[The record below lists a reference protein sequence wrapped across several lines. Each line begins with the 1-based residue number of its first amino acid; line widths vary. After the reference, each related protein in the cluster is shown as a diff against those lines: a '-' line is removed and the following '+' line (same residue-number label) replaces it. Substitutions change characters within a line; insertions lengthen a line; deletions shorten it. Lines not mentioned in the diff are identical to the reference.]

1 MVPVPML
8 QGTSSSR
15 QAARDAAVCGVQG
28 KPSDFTQYLQQFGN
42 TICGRHPIGVLLQV
56 VHASKAFA
64 RPLTMLW
71 LLWISHRDTCW
82 VQALQHTGT
91 QHKIAFTKYDQ
102 SSQCTSVSDSSVS
115 YAAAVITAS

>member
-1 MVPVPML
+1 M
-8 QGTSSSR
+8 
-15 QAARDAAVCGVQG
+15 QG

-56 VHASKAFA
+56 VHAQKAPA
-64 RPLTMLW
+64 CSLTTLW
-71 LLWISHRDTCW
+71 LIWIADRDRSW

-102 SSQCTSVSDSSVS
+102 SSQCTSISDSSVS
-115 YAAAVITAS
+115 YAAAVVTAS

>member
-1 MVPVPML
+1 ML
-8 QGTSSSR
+8 QDTSSHH
-15 QAARDAAVCGVQG
+15 QAASDAAVCGVQG

-56 VHASKAFA
+56 VHPSKAFA
-64 RPLTMLW
+64 CPLFMLW
-71 LLWISHRDTCW
+71 LLWMSDEHKCW

-102 SSQCTSVSDSSVS
+102 SSQCTSISDSSVS
-115 YAAAVITAS
+115 YAAAVVTAS